1 MHVVPAPQPDL
12 PAAAATEPAAGEPDG
27 PQPPRPGAELVEGLQ
42 ALIDQVS
49 DLQADNDRLREDN
62 QRLRSQL
69 GHLRA
74 IMHQAGREITLRA
87 GELLAGL
94 ED

>member
-12 PAAAATEPAAGEPDG
+12 PAAAATEPAAGALAG
-27 PQPPRPGAELVEGLQ
+27 PQPPQPGAELVEGLQ

-74 IMHQAGREITLRA
+74 TMHQAGREITRQA